1 MATNTTNTFTNHTG
15 NNTAGPFS
23 ISFGYLAE
31 SEVVVTVDGVTKTQ
45 TTHYTFPSATTISF
59 TSGNHPANS
68 AAIKFQRNTS
78 VSSKKVD
85 FQDGSVLTESDLD
98 TSNDQLIYSVQEI
111 LDSGITEY
119 TPGWTN
125 SVTRTI
131 KTRLQDTVYVKD
143 FGAIGDG
150 STNDTDALQ
159 KALTYV
165 VQNPGKELVLTAG
178 VYKTDAQIS
187 VDLNAKHEQLHI
199 RGDGNVI
206 IKFTPG
212 SNVNCLRVNI
222 DNNQY
227 ASDVSTG
234 APRVSIRNIEFA
246 YDVATNGYGQAIRL
260 EGANAASRHTQI
272 CLIDNCQFVPW
283 DDLTKWF
290 SVGLYIKD
298 LHEVSVQ
305 NCSFYADNNQ
315 DNNQANTG
323 VWIEST
329 SSASACHYYFNNSTF
344 LYGDC
349 GIRVGP
355 VGSDATSYVEGLYV
369 NNCGFVAC
377 DNGIIMDG
385 DESGNDAVEPG
396 LQVTNCHFNT
406 NTSQYGYGISTDS
419 IVDILLLGNL
429 FYSGRN
435 LTTNPGSASYRG
447 CVFINQGETF
457 NITGNN
463 FKSIGEGPSSANI
476 YDYGNYHNT
485 AIRIGAQTNSALIK
499 DIGLIQNNLFD
510 GFKGT
515 EKAIWL
521 EANTTKIQAIETLNA
536 FNECDTNILDQGT
549 NNIIQGKFGGASSSA
564 AGSAGLV
571 PKPAAGDQTKY
582 LKADGTWSTVS
593 GGSGSTNLTN
603 TANATSL
610 TVESSSGNDT
620 SLPAATTSA
629 WGVMTDEDKTKL
641 DGIATSATANA
652 GTITSVTGTSPI
664 ASSGGTTPAISISA
678 ATTSAAG
685 SMSSADKT
693 KLDAIEASADVTD
706 ATNVNSAGAVMN
718 TDLATK
724 GQILVGD
731 GSGDPTALAVG
742 TDDYVLTA
750 DATEATGVKWAAV
763 SGGGGGGIS
772 NVAEDTSPQLGG
784 NLDVQANEITT
795 STTNG
800 NIVLNPNGEHG
811 VVRIKGDS
819 TNSVDGTLE
828 LRCSSNSHGVK
839 IKSPPH
845 SAAQTYTLTLPS
857 SIVTGGFLKTDSN
870 GGLSFAT
877 PTDTNTTYSAG
888 TGLSLSST
896 TFNLDTITSV
906 GTIGTG
912 TWQGTAIADSYIASA
927 STWNSKQ
934 AALTFGIANDN
945 AVEIDDADAADDD
958 YAKFTANGIEGR
970 SYAEVKTD
978 LSLNNVENTA
988 VSTWAGSSNITTLGT
1003 VSTVTSTAVATAGV
1017 RKIHA
1022 GTSTPSSGTGAVG
1035 DIYVKY

>member
-1 MATNTTNTFTNHTG
+1 
-15 NNTAGPFS
+15 
-23 ISFGYLAE
+23 
-31 SEVVVTVDGVTKTQ
+31 
-45 TTHYTFPSATTISF
+45 
-59 TSGNHPANS
+59 
-68 AAIKFQRNTS
+68 
-78 VSSKKVD
+78 
-85 FQDGSVLTESDLD
+85 
-98 TSNDQLIYSVQEI
+98 
-111 LDSGITEY
+111 
-119 TPGWTN
+119 
-125 SVTRTI
+125 
-131 KTRLQDTVYVKD
+131 
-143 FGAIGDG
+143 
-150 STNDTDALQ
+150 
-159 KALTYV
+159 
-165 VQNPGKELVLTAG
+165 
-178 VYKTDAQIS
+178 
-187 VDLNAKHEQLHI
+187 
-199 RGDGNVI
+199 
-206 IKFTPG
+206 
-212 SNVNCLRVNI
+212 
-222 DNNQY
+222 
-227 ASDVSTG
+227 
-234 APRVSIRNIEFA
+234 
-246 YDVATNGYGQAIRL
+246 
-260 EGANAASRHTQI
+260 
-272 CLIDNCQFVPW
+272 
-283 DDLTKWF
+283 
-290 SVGLYIKD
+290 
-298 LHEVSVQ
+298 
-305 NCSFYADNNQ
+305 
-315 DNNQANTG
+315 
-323 VWIEST
+323 
-329 SSASACHYYFNNSTF
+329 
-344 LYGDC
+344 
-349 GIRVGP
+349 
-355 VGSDATSYVEGLYV
+355 
-369 NNCGFVAC
+369 
-377 DNGIIMDG
+377 
-385 DESGNDAVEPG
+385 
-396 LQVTNCHFNT
+396 
-406 NTSQYGYGISTDS
+406 
-419 IVDILLLGNL
+419 
-429 FYSGRN
+429 
-435 LTTNPGSASYRG
+435 
-447 CVFINQGETF
+447 
-457 NITGNN
+457 
-463 FKSIGEGPSSANI
+463 
-476 YDYGNYHNT
+476 
-485 AIRIGAQTNSALIK
+485 
-499 DIGLIQNNLFD
+499 
-510 GFKGT
+510 
-515 EKAIWL
+515 
-521 EANTTKIQAIETLNA
+521 
-536 FNECDTNILDQGT
+536 
-549 NNIIQGKFGGASSSA
+549 
-564 AGSAGLV
+564 
-571 PKPAAGDQTKY
+571 
-582 LKADGTWSTVS
+582 
-593 GGSGSTNLTN
+593 
-603 TANATSL
+603 
-610 TVESSSGNDT
+610 
-620 SLPAATTSA
+620 
-629 WGVMTDEDKTKL
+629 
-641 DGIATSATANA
+641 
-652 GTITSVTGTSPI
+652 
-664 ASSGGTTPAISISA
+664 
-678 ATTSAAG
+678 
-685 SMSSADKT
+685 T